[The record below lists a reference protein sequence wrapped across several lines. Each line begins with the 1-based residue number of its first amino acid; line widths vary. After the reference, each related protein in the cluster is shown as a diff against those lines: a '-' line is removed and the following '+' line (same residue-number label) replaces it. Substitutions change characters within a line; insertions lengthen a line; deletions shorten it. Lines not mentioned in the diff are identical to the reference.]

1 MVKSASGKKN
11 MRSFTVVDVRLANG
25 KATKFS
31 DSMRFVNRTPA
42 QAAQKAGHE
51 LCRIHKVKGRCVYKI
66 CVQETTQGSAGKQHM
81 YTFKRVKLDKPI
93 EIGDRK
99 YFFTSKV
106 YAEKGMKPVERK
118 VTKAKKSVK
127 KTTKGKK
134 QTKKSLL
141 ARLFK

>member
-31 DSMRFVNRTPA
+31 DNMRFINRTPA

-51 LCRIHKVKGRCVYKI
+51 LCRMHKVKGRCVYKI

-127 KTTKGKK
+127 KGTKGKK